1 LSIFA
6 TEGKAVKKGEAV
18 LVLEAM
24 KMENEILAPADGL
37 VSKIHVVANQTVE
50 SEQVLISF

>member
-1 LSIFA
+1 
-6 TEGKAVKKGEAV
+6 
-18 LVLEAM
+18 
-24 KMENEILAPADGL
+24 